1 MTELEK
7 VEREIAILRDSVRI
21 STQALSD
28 PNLST
33 EGANRERASIEI
45 YRRHLDD
52 LLTKR
57 DDLQAPDEN

>member
-7 VEREIAILRDSVRI
+7 VDREIAVLQESVRI
-21 STQALSD
+21 SIQALGN

-57 DDLQAPDEN
+57 DDLQARDEN